1 MVGSD
6 RTAIIHPKAVIKL
19 LFALAVIVISV
30 STGAQQVPIE
40 IHDRL
45 APQAG
50 GAKSV
55 ALTLDAC
62 SGKFDD
68 DLVEFLIRNRT
79 VSYTHLTLPTKR
91 IV

>member
-1 MVGSD
+1 M
-6 RTAIIHPKAVIKL
+6 IKR
-19 LFALAVIVISV
+19 LFALVVIVISV

-45 APQAG
+45 IPQTGEALR
-50 GAKSV
+50 A

-68 DLVEFLIRNRT
+68 DLIEFLIRNRIPAT
-79 VSYTHLTLPTKR
+79 IFATKKWLDHSVVR
-91 IV
+91 ISSS